1 MGNFGLS
8 RHYIGHRDRV
18 IEMVSMVS
26 AASYFNV
33 VSIHVAA
40 VDIGD
45 IQLLG

>member
-1 MGNFGLS
+1 VGNFGLS

-18 IEMVSMVS
+18 TEMVFMVS

-33 VSIHVAA
+33 VSFHVAA